1 MVLFILASIGQFL
14 SFSPDVSQTH
24 LITIS
29 RENARVMDVMRDI
42 ESQSGMSFFYT
53 NDDIDT
59 QRKVTLKFKN
69 APLARVLDG
78 LFADTFVAYTIS
90 ENYIILTKAAN
101 SNPDDSSVATLPLWI
116 SGKIKSDAGEI
127 LPGVNIMEKG
137 TTNGTV
143 TDAEGNYSL
152 RLANPDATLVY
163 SFIGFRNVEL
173 VMSGRDHADVAM
185 YPDFATL
192 SEVVVIGYGSQLRKD
207 VTGSVASISGKEITQ
222 LPVMNAEQGMQGRLS
237 GVTVTQASSP
247 GASVAM
253 RIRGMGTI
261 GDNDPLFII
270 DGVQTTDGL
279 TNINPGDIESIDVL
293 KDATAAVYGSR
304 SANGVVIVTTKRGSR
319 RSNTKID
326 LSVYAGVQQRWR
338 KVDVLDAKEYVQ
350 VITESQGNA
359 NAQRAELGSTLLESL
374 PSDFTVDQVASITD
388 WQDEI
393 FRPGVIQNYQLG
405 ISGGSDRTNF
415 LFSGSFRQ
423 EEGIIINSSY
433 RRYTLRT
440 SVDHDVS
447 DKINLGT
454 TLNLCFTDRKEII
467 ENDIWN
473 GVLQS
478 AISMPEMFPV
488 KDSNNNYFSPLG
500 GNASIY
506 GNAQNPVG
514 QAERTDSKNPSI
526 RVIGNANG
534 GFKFFDELKFKTLF
548 AFDLHWGTFK
558 YYQPTFPEGSRPTTE
573 AFLYQS
579 STQSAWWNW
588 ENTLHYD
595 QQIGRH
601 NFSAVAGMSA
611 QEFNIEFFS
620 AYSSG
625 FPQGDYDPLRYFRYG
640 QSPAN
645 DGYGSTNSLLSF
657 FGRIAYDFDNRYLF
671 SATVRRD
678 GSSRFLKN
686 RWGTFPSLSAG
697 WRISEERFLE
707 SSAIISN
714 LKVRASWGQ
723 MGNQSVGSDYPWVT
737 SMGRGNHYNTVLG
750 GALQPGAALVQWG
763 NENLTWETTTMTDIG
778 MDVGFVDDR
787 ITFSIDYF
795 NKRTSD
801 MLLQVP
807 LSYIAGQTT
816 APYVNAG
823 AVRNTGYELNAS
835 YGNGNKKYS
844 FRVTGNMSFIENE
857 VEDLAGV
864 DYIVVNNTLRGSE
877 DISRTAVGSS
887 IGSFYGYK
895 TDGIFQNQAEI
906 EAHATQETGTRPGDI
921 RFKDISGPDGVPD
934 GVINAHDRTIL
945 GDGFPDFTYGVV
957 LSGRYKN
964 FDASIFMQGVSGVSV
979 FNALEYLTLNN
990 QGGNKTAEI
999 LDYWSESNPGGS
1011 IPRLT
1016 WDDPNRNSRIS
1027 DRYIHDGSYLR
1038 LKNIQVGYNFKLVSP
1053 VQGMRVYLSVQN
1065 LFTLTNYNGFDPE
1078 VGIAAKGYRSDLN
1091 LGVDQGRYPQP
1102 RVFIAGFT
1110 MTF

>member
-1 MVLFILASIGQFL
+1 MVLYLLAGIGQIL
-14 SFSPDVSQTH
+14 SFSPDVSQSQS
-24 LITIS
+24 ITIT
-29 RENARVMDVMRDI
+29 RENARVMDVMHEI
-42 ESQSGMSFFYT
+42 EDQTQLTFFYS

-59 QRKVTLKFKN
+59 ERRVTLRFKN
-69 APLARVLDG
+69 APLGKVLDK
-78 LFADTFVAYTIS
+78 LFEGTPVTYTVS
-90 ENYIILTKAAN
+90 AKYIILTN
-101 SNPDDSSVATLPLWI
+101 TERDRDDSLTAGQARLI
-116 SGKIKSDAGEI
+116 SGKVTADNGEI
-127 LPGVNIMEKG
+127 LPGVNIIEKG
-137 TTNGTV
+137 TTNGSV
-143 TDAEGNYSL
+143 TDANGNYAL
-152 RLANPDATLVY
+152 RLSRPDAVLVF
-163 SFIGFRNVEL
+163 SFIGFRNTEIVASARE
-173 VMSGRDHADVAM
+173 RADVIM
-185 YPDFATL
+185 HPDFETL
-192 SEVVVIGYGSQLRKD
+192 SEIVVIGYGQQPRQD
-207 VTGSVASISGKEITQ
+207 VTGAISSISGNEITQ
-222 LPVMNAEQGMQGRLS
+222 LPVMNAEQGMRGRLA
-237 GVTVTQASSP
+237 GVTITQAASP
-247 GASVAM
+247 GASVTM

-279 TNINPGDIESIDVL
+279 TNINPGDIESIDIL

-304 SANGVVIVTTKRGSR
+304 SANGVVMVTTKRGNR
-319 RSNTKID
+319 RSNTKVD
-326 LSVYAGVQQRWR
+326 FSAYAGIQQRSR
-338 KVDVLDAKEYVQ
+338 KVDVIDAKEYVQ
-350 VITESQGNA
+350 VITESQENA
-359 NAQRAELGSTLLESL
+359 NAQRAELGSTLLEPL
-374 PSDFTVDQVASITD
+374 PADFTVDQAESITD

-415 LFSGSFRQ
+415 LVSGSFRQ

-433 RRYTLRT
+433 RRYTMRT

-447 DKINLGT
+447 DRIDLGT
-454 TLNLCFTDRKEII
+454 TLNLSFTDRKEII

-488 KDSNNNYFSPLG
+488 KDSNNNYFSPPG

-514 QAERTDSKNPSI
+514 QAERSDSKNPSI
-526 RVIGNANG
+526 RVIGNVNG
-534 GFKFFDELKFKTLF
+534 GLKFFDALKFKTLF
-548 AFDLHWGTFK
+548 SFDLHWGTFK

-579 STQSAWWNW
+579 STQSTWWNW

-595 QQIGRH
+595 QRIGQH
-601 NFSAVAGMSA
+601 QLSALAGMSA
-611 QEFNIEFFS
+611 QEFNVEYFS
-620 AYSSG
+620 ANSSG
-625 FPQGDYDPLRYFRYG
+625 FPQGDYDPLRYLRYG
-640 QSPAN
+640 QSPSN
-645 DGYGSTNSLLSF
+645 DGFASANSLLSF
-657 FGRIAYDFDNRYLF
+657 FGRIGYDFHDKYLL
-671 SATVRRD
+671 SATIRSD

-686 RWGTFPSLSAG
+686 KWGTFPSLSAG
-697 WRISEERFLE
+697 WRISEEAFLK
-707 SSAIISN
+707 SSVVIST
-714 LKVRASWGQ
+714 LKLRGSWGQ

-737 SMGRGNHYNTVLG
+737 SMGRGNNYNTVLG
-750 GALQPGAALVQWG
+750 GTLQPGVALVQWG
-763 NENLTWETTTMTDIG
+763 NENLTWETTTMTD
-778 MDVGFVDDR
+778 VGIDAGFFDDR
-787 ITFSIDYF
+787 LTFSMDYF
-795 NKRTSD
+795 NKRTTD

-807 LSYIAGQTT
+807 LSYIAGEAD

-823 AVRNTGYELNAS
+823 AVRNSGYEFSAS
-835 YGNGNKKYS
+835 YANGNSRYN
-844 FRVTGNMSFIENE
+844 FRVTANMSFISNE

-895 TDGIFQNQAEI
+895 TDGIFQNQQEI
-906 EAHATQETGTRPGDI
+906 DAHATQETGTRPGDI
-921 RFKDISGPDGVPD
+921 RFKDISGPHGVPD

-945 GDGFPDFTYGVV
+945 GDGFPDVTYGLV

-964 FDASIFMQGVSGVSV
+964 FDANIFMQGVSGVSV

-990 QGGNKTAEI
+990 QGGNKTSEI
-999 LDYWSESNPGGS
+999 LDYWSEGNPDAS

-1027 DRYIHDGSYLR
+1027 DRYIHDASYLR
-1038 LKNIQVGYNFKLVSP
+1038 LKNVQVGYNFSLKSTIQKL
-1053 VQGMRVYLSVQN
+1053 RVYVSVQN
-1065 LFTLTNYNGFDPE
+1065 LFTLTRYNGFDPE

-1102 RVFIAGFT
+1102 RVFITGFT